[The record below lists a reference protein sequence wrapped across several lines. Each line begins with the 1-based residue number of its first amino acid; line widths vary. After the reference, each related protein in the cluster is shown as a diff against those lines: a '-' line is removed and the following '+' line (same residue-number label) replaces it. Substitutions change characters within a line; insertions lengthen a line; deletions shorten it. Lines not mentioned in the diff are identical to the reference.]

1 MWNDKIILTDPGVAQ
16 VLCPGCGGHAAVERV
31 GVTLAIRPERL
42 EKEPI
47 AGRGSEH
54 LLHLWE
60 MGPAL
65 YKIVIE
71 VHEERADAL
80 SPVLL
85 KFTAPIR
92 VFTARVVMGP
102 VKCTGRVPHDLQVLA
117 IFNGRSG

>member
-1 MWNDKIILTDPGVAQ
+1 MWNDKIILTDPCVAQ
-16 VLCPGCGGHAAVERV
+16 VFCTGRGGRAAVERV

-54 LLHLWE
+54 FLHFWE
-60 MGPAL
+60 MGPSL

-80 SPVLL
+80 PPILL
-85 KFTAPIR
+85 KFTTPIR
-92 VFTARVVMGP
+92 IFTA
-102 VKCTGRVPHDLQVLA
+102 
-117 IFNGRSG
+117 